1 MRTTPAGWRWT
12 TVAPIASASTTRSR
26 SEPAGRSNTAHS
38 SSPSTRRINQLDK
51 PSANNRVPVDGIA
64 SIGRR
69 MTRSWVSPSHV
80 SGAVEGSMIEP
91 TLGTRRS
98 WTRGRSA

>member
-1 MRTTPAGWRWT
+1 MRTDPFGWRCT
-12 TVAPIASASTTRSR
+12 IVAPIVSASTTRSR

-38 SSPSTRRINQLDK
+38 SSPSTRRISQLDS
-51 PSANNRVPVDGIA
+51 PSANSREPLSGIA

-69 MTRSWVSPSHV
+69 VTSSWVPTSHA
-80 SGAVEGSMIEP
+80 SGAVVGSMIVP

-98 WTRGRSA
+98 WTCGRSA

>member
-1 MRTTPAGWRWT
+1 MRTELFGWRCT
-12 TVAPIASASTTRSR
+12 IVAPIVSARTTRSR

-38 SSPSTRRINQLDK
+38 SSPSIRRISQLAS
-51 PSANNRVPVDGIA
+51 PSANSRDPFSGIA

-69 MTRSWVSPSHV
+69 VTSSWVPASQPSGSIV
-80 SGAVEGSMIEP
+80 GSMIVP

-98 WTRGRSA
+98 WTWGRSA